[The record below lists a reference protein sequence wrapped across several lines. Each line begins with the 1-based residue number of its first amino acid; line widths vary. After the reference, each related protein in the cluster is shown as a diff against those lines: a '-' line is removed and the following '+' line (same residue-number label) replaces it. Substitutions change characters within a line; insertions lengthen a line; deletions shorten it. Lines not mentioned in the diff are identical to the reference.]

1 MVIKK
6 DMKQR
11 PTIKLAHETRGAN
24 NPPDDMI
31 IQPRFS
37 PANIGMDP

>member
-24 NPPDDMI
+24 NPDDMI